1 MKIEI
6 YACRFGAGHM
16 KAAEFLQSQLS
27 EYETEIFDIPFY
39 LLYVQ
44 YGILY
49 DTYHIPIPAD
59 VKISRIS
66 A

>member
-27 EYETEIFDIPFY
+27 EYETEIFDVPKEVFHMQI
-39 LLYVQ
+39 
-44 YGILY
+44 
-49 DTYHIPIPAD
+49 
-59 VKISRIS
+59 
-66 A
+66 